1 MFQALRRKFMFV
13 NMLLIFFILSTALLG
28 FYFITWLSSEQSA
41 TRLISTYMSMP
52 LGEIHSSSDTPHLF
66 ISEIDVATYDYIQPL
81 IDSNIFKYF
90 KTSYAH
96 DSFSS
101 SQTNNILSEV
111 VAKDDIAARIR
122 VDDHYYK
129 YQKQKINGE
138 RIKIVVLDV
147 TTGMQHLRSTA
158 FTLITIALVS
168 LIFVYF
174 VSKLITELSVQ
185 PIEEMFK
192 RQGEFFSDISHELR
206 TPLTAAITNLAVIQ
220 ANKAETVQ
228 SQEKWVGFLKD
239 QLDRLVNLVNEMLYL
254 EDIGSGIHNETN
266 ERINFSELVEQQI
279 KGLSA
284 YINEKGL
291 GLNVCIQKEVY
302 YHGELEALTR
312 LVSVLV
318 DNAIKYTP
326 EGGSISLKLAKAE
339 RRVYLTVENSGEGIE
354 PEDLDRVFDRFYRVR
369 KSRSRNEGGQGLGL
383 AIAKS
388 VVEKYGGTIRITS
401 TIGTNTVFS
410 VELPT

>member
-1 MFQALRRKFMFV
+1 
-13 NMLLIFFILSTALLG
+13 
-28 FYFITWLSSEQSA
+28 
-41 TRLISTYMSMP
+41 
-52 LGEIHSSSDTPHLF
+52 
-66 ISEIDVATYDYIQPL
+66 
-81 IDSNIFKYF
+81 
-90 KTSYAH
+90 
-96 DSFSS
+96 
-101 SQTNNILSEV
+101 
-111 VAKDDIAARIR
+111 
-122 VDDHYYK
+122 
-129 YQKQKINGE
+129 
-138 RIKIVVLDV
+138 VVLDV
-147 TTGMQHLRSTA
+147 TASIQHLRSTA
-158 FTLITIALVS
+158 LTLCAIALVS

-174 VSKLITELSVQ
+174 VSKLITELSVK
-185 PIEEMFK
+185 PIEEMFE

-220 ANKAETVQ
+220 ANKTETVQ

-266 ERINFSELVEQQI
+266 ERINFSELAEQQI

-291 GLNVCIQKEVY
+291 GLNVCIQEGVY

-326 EGGSISLKLAKAE
+326 EGGSISLNLEKAE
-339 RRVYLTVENSGEGIE
+339 RRVYLTIENSGEGIE

-401 TIGTNTVFS
+401 TVGANTIFS

>member
-1 MFQALRRKFMFV
+1 MLV
-13 NMLLIFFILSTALLG
+13 NMLLIFFILSAALLG
-28 FYFITWLSSEQSA
+28 FYVITWLSSEQSA
-41 TRLISTYMSMP
+41 TRLINTYMSMP

-122 VDDHYYK
+122 VDDRFYK

-147 TTGMQHLRSTA
+147 TTSTQHLRSTA

-174 VSKLITELSVQ
+174 VSKLITELSVK

-254 EDIGSGIHNETN
+254 EDIGSGVETN

-291 GLNVCIQKEVY
+291 GLNVCIQEEVY

-326 EGGSISLKLAKAE
+326 EGGSISLNLAEAE

-388 VVEKYGGTIRITS
+388 VVEKYGGTIKITS
-401 TIGTNTVFS
+401 TVGANTIFS
-410 VELPT
+410 VELPI